1 MSRTAR
7 LLELMIAV
15 RGRSRFTVDEMAA
28 EFGVSRRTML
38 RDLHAVSE
46 MGVPLSATP
55 GPGGGY
61 SLIAAAR
68 MPPLSLTV
76 EEAIGIVI
84 SYESFLQYADTPFAA
99 QSLSAIT
106 KLRNA
111 MPPDIVRRLDDIHA
125 CIAIV
130 GPQRSFAA
138 PSLPQLLAAAIER
151 VHLRIDY
158 SSRSRVSERLIFPL
172 GLYAATG
179 FWYLAC
185 FDYPRKALL
194 SLRADRVLSVERV
207 KGMEALTDMSLR
219 SYLDSYHQGATD
231 LVPLRATVSRSV
243 AYSYDFQNLFGSVE
257 IGEDGAGRVEEEIPL
272 SEVDFFAARLVAMGP
287 EMRVESPPELIAAMR
302 SIARRVA
309 NLYDGPEADHSEPA
323 AQHAPQLRIDEE
335 TTRDLE
341 GARFTRSAEVR

>member
-15 RGRSRFTVDEMAA
+15 RDRSRFTVDQMAA

-55 GPGGGY
+55 GPHGGY

-76 EEAIGIVI
+76 DEAIGIVI
-84 SYESFLQYADTPFAA
+84 SYESFLKYADTPFAA

-138 PSLPQLLAAAIER
+138 PNLPQLLAASIER
-151 VHLRIDY
+151 IHLRIDY
-158 SSRSRVSERLIFPL
+158 SSRSRVSQRLIFPL

-185 FDYPRKALL
+185 FDYPRNALL
-194 SLRADRVLSVERV
+194 PLRADRVLSVERV
-207 KGMEALTDMSLR
+207 EGMEAPTDLSLR
-219 SYLDSYHQGATD
+219 RYLDSYHQGATD
-231 LVPLRATVSRSV
+231 LAPLRATVSRAV
-243 AYSYDFQNLFGSVE
+243 AYSYDFQNLFGSLE
-257 IGEDGAGRVEEEIPL
+257 IGEDGTGHLEEQIPL
-272 SEVDFFAARLVAMGP
+272 SEVEFFAARLVAMGP
-287 EMRVESPPELIAAMR
+287 ELLVDSPPELISAMR
-302 SIARRVA
+302 SMARRVA
-309 NLYDGPEADHSEPA
+309 NLYDESGADHGGPA
-323 AQHAPQLRIDEE
+323 GEHSPQLWRDEE
-335 TTRDLE
+335 TAQELA
-341 GARFTRSAEVR
+341 GVRFTRAGEVR